1 VPLPSKWHTQFLPTI
16 HVEQQYGPEA
26 AEDAR
31 VVKAISQEVQNQ
43 MQQAV
48 DEILRR
54 RKSIFFGSVFGAEKS
69 S

>member
-1 VPLPSKWHTQFLPTI
+1 LPSKWHIQFLPPI
-16 HVEQQYGPEA
+16 HLEQQST
-26 AEDAR
+26 
-31 VVKAISQEVQNQ
+31 VKAISQEVRDR

-54 RKSIFFGSVFGAEKS
+54 RRSIFWGPVFTFPES